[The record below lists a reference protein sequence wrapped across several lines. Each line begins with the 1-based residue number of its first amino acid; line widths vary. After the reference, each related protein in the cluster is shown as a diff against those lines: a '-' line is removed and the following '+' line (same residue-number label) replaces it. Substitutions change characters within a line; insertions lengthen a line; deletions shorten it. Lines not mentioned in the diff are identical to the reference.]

1 MIRDNSPDSNSLSHR
16 LRGDAL
22 DRRVL
27 DELRELQS
35 AADPHFLARVMTLY
49 LTESPKLMEQLN
61 QSVTVA
67 DAAEIVRAAHSLKS
81 SSASI
86 GAVAMGVLCAE
97 MVAAG
102 RAGKVSNARDMY
114 ESVASEHAR
123 VLAAL
128 RIELTHSSQG

>member
-1 MIRDNSPDSNSLSHR
+1 MTRDNSPDSNSLSHR

-27 DELRELQS
+27 DELREIQS
-35 AADPHFLARVMTLY
+35 AEDPHFLARVMNLY

-61 QSVTVA
+61 QGVTAA

-102 RAGKVSNARDMY
+102 RAGKVSNAREMY
-114 ESVASEHAR
+114 EQVAPEHAR
-123 VLAAL
+123 VLSAL
-128 RIELTHSSQG
+128 RVELAASKA

>member
-1 MIRDNSPDSNSLSHR
+1 MIRDNSPDSNSVSHR
-16 LRGDAL
+16 LRVETL
-22 DRRVL
+22 DRSVL

-35 AADPHFLARVMTLY
+35 ADDPHFLERVMTLY

-61 QSVTVA
+61 QSVTA
-67 DAAEIVRAAHSLKS
+67 ANAAEIVRAAHSLKS
-81 SSASI
+81 SSGSI

-114 ESVASEHAR
+114 ENVASEHAR

-128 RIELTHSSQG
+128 RIELAHSSQG